1 VSSDITTTFDSGR
14 LGLGVML
21 IALLPCLLSEDLF
34 VTAMQ
39 VGLLPFELLNR
50 AVDALGL

>member
-1 VSSDITTTFDSGR
+1 MILKTVFRDLLSVVF
-14 LGLGVML
+14 ML
-21 IALLPCLLSEDLF
+21 IVLLRCLLSEDLF

-39 VGLLPFELLNR
+39 VGLLPFGLLNR